1 MTRPEQSPSD
11 AQLDA
16 LELGLRGLAARHDPP
31 PVTVFAQG
39 AAALAMRDLDAEL
52 AALVAD
58 SFDDQLTGTRAGG
71 ATRLLTFAAPGVVL
85 ELQVS
90 GTGAGRRLVGALE
103 ADGDYQLR
111 LEHRGGSV
119 DLTRDDYGRFHLDGL
134 PSGPLRV
141 HLHAAGGRSV
151 RTSWVIV

>member
-1 MTRPEQSPSD
+1 MTRPEQPPSD

-16 LELGLRGLAARHDPP
+16 LEQGLRGLAARHDPP
-31 PVTVFAQG
+31 PVTVFDQ
-39 AAALAMRDLDAEL
+39 AASALAMRDLDAEL

-58 SFDDQLTGTRAGG
+58 SLDDQLTSTRAGG

-103 ADGDYQLR
+103 VDGAYQLR
-111 LEHRGGSV
+111 LEHRAGAV
-119 DLTRDDYGRFHLDGL
+119 DLTRDDYGRFQLDGL

-141 HLHAAGGRSV
+141 HLYAAGGRSV